1 MLLRRYMTIL
11 KAHWFGIV
19 ACTLLGVLAAGAV
32 AMITPPSY
40 TAKMTMYISAQN
52 GNDAMSAYQGG
63 MFTQQRVKSYTELIQ
78 GERVA
83 SEVATVLNL
92 PDAPDDLSREIAAS
106 STLDTV
112 VINVSV
118 TDRSPQ
124 RVR

>member
-40 TAKMTMYISAQN
+40 TAKMTMYIWAQN

-63 MFTQQRVKSYTELIQ
+63 MFTSN
-78 GERVA
+78 G
-83 SEVATVLNL
+83 
-92 PDAPDDLSREIAAS
+92 
-106 STLDTV
+106 
-112 VINVSV
+112 
-118 TDRSPQ
+118 
-124 RVR
+124 